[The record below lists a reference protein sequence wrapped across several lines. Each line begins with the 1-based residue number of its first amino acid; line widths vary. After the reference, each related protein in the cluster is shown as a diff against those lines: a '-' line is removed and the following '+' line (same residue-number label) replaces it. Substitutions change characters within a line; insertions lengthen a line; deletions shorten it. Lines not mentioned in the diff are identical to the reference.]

1 MRVITGTARGRKL
14 ITLQGEEVRPTTD
27 RVKEAVF
34 SIIQFQIEG
43 RRFLDLF
50 AGSGQMGIEALSRCA
65 AQAVFVD
72 ARKESIDTIQANLRS
87 TGLEQNA
94 RVFQMDAQTF
104 LSREKEPFDLAFLDP
119 PYRTGLLEQ
128 VLPQVASHMNHGGVI
143 LCEHPLEEE
152 MPEKIG
158 DFVRTKQYRYGK
170 IMVTAFWHED
180 VVNS

>member
-14 ITLQGEEVRPTTD
+14 LTIQGEEVRPTTD

-50 AGSGQMGIEALSRCA
+50 AGSGQMGIEALSRSA

-72 ARKESIDTIQANLRS
+72 ARKESIDTIQKNLRS
-87 TGLEQNA
+87 TGLEKGA
-94 RVFQMDAQTF
+94 RVHHMDAQVF
-104 LSREKEPFDLAFLDP
+104 LSQKNEPFDLAFLDP
-119 PYRTGLLEQ
+119 PYQTGLLQQ
-128 VLPQVASHMNHGGVI
+128 VLPQVASIMNPGGVI
-143 LCEHPLEEE
+143 LCEHPQKEE
-152 MPEKIG
+152 MPERVG
-158 DFVRTKQYRYGK
+158 DFVKTKQYRYGK

-180 VVNS
+180 VINS